1 MRNAAA
7 FEFVSEMLERET
19 FFDRLQARGTV
30 RLALRQLGIP
40 ARSVTT
46 AQMVTLIDEQLAGE
60 LESRG
65 VEDTA
70 AVCQRLRANVLDFEK
85 SSAESGAA
93 ESSLQSENPSRVR

>member
-1 MRNAAA
+1 MRDAIV
-7 FEFVSEMLERET
+7 FEFASEMLERET

-30 RLALRQLGIP
+30 RLALRQLGIQ

-65 VEDTA
+65 VEGAA
-70 AVCQRLRANVLDFEK
+70 AVCQRLRAKVLDFEK
-85 SSAESGAA
+85 SSAESKAV
-93 ESSLQSENPSRVR
+93 ESSLQSENPSKIR